1 MTKSVIIGC
10 GAIYPMHAEAL
21 KGMKNACIA
30 AVCDVNAERLQAAQ
44 EKYDCK
50 GYADYK
56 EMIATEKPDVVH
68 ICLPHYLHAPVAEYA
83 LEQGCNVVTEKPMA
97 ICFEDAKHMLEAE
110 KKSGKRLFV
119 IMQNRYNNASVK
131 LKEVLSSG
139 ALGKV
144 KEIRGNVNWYR
155 AMPYYTESGWR
166 GKLSTEGGGALIN
179 QSVHTLDLMLWF
191 MGGKPKTISAA
202 MATLAHDIEV
212 EDMITGVL
220 DYEGGKRICF
230 YFTNNAT
237 ENYPIEIALTCEK
250 GTAKITGQKLLIE
263 FDDGSAPIT
272 AEAEK
277 ADGVIK
283 GYWGNSHEKQI
294 RDIYACM
301 ENGGK
306 PFVTPQDALAS
317 HEGMFAIYKSARENV
332 KVEL

>member
-10 GAIYPMHAEAL
+10 GAIYPMHAETL
-21 KGMKNACIA
+21 KNMENACLA
-30 AVCDVNAERLQAAQ
+30 AVCDVKPERLQAACD
-44 EKYDCK
+44 KYGCK

-56 EMIATEKPDVVH
+56 EMLAAEKPDVVH

-83 LEQGCNVVTEKPMA
+83 LEHGCNVVTEKPMA
-97 ICFEDAKHMLEAE
+97 ICYADAQKMLETE
-110 KKSGKRLFV
+110 KKSEKRLFV

-131 LKEVLSSG
+131 LKDMLGSG

-144 KEIRGNVNWYR
+144 KEIRGNVNWNR
-155 AMPYYTESGWR
+155 PMPYYTESGWR
-166 GKLSTEGGGALIN
+166 GKLETEGGGSLIN

-191 MGGKPKTISAA
+191 MGGKPAKVSAA

-220 DYEGGKRICF
+220 DYEGGERISF
-230 YFTNNAT
+230 YFTNNAKMD
-237 ENYPIEIALTCEK
+237 YPVEITLTCEK
-250 GTAKITGQKLLIE
+250 GMAKITGQELLVTLN
-263 FDDGSAPIT
+263 DGSAPIT
-272 AEAEK
+272 ADAEVT
-277 ADGVIK
+277 DGVIK
-283 GYWGNSHEKQI
+283 GYWGNSHQKQI

-301 ENGGK
+301 QSGGE

-317 HEGMFAIYKSARENV
+317 HEVMFAIYKSARENV